1 MSAINQSRRRWLR
14 RPSFPIAAV
23 VVLSLAVAASTAGF
37 SFIDQTILRRITWP
51 DADRLVSV
59 YSVIPSRRSNPAFA
73 GSWNR
78 SPVSWDTWTR
88 LDVSPAFDGVG
99 AYFESR
105 QILTTDAKPEFVNA
119 THTSAKAL
127 SLLGVTT
134 RVGRLFVEGED
145 TDIGSR
151 AVLISESVWH
161 RHFGGR
167 PDVVGQVI
175 VLSPTP
181 QSPSEGFDIVGVFS
195 GTFAPRSA
203 PIDVVLPLGR
213 MSFNGSFGENA
224 FLRLVGRVSRDSSLK
239 VAQDTA
245 TAAIAGLGTGGRTAA
260 NVVPFMKE
268 MTDSIP
274 SWWLVLASCALL
286 QLIGCVAVAGLFWSE
301 VELLSGQ
308 IRLSFALGADR
319 ASLVRQ
325 TAAEFS
331 ALSVFAWGAGIVGA
345 GAALRA
351 LSVFAPEGTIGTDPV
366 VLSWR
371 AAAVAFVF
379 CLSTALVAGIAP
391 VWHMARRMER
401 APTPSVGV
409 AQSLRLQKYI
419 SGLAVALALVLVTAA
434 LVLGETMLR
443 ASAQSLGFQSTNLVV
458 ASVRYARYPTART
471 DTKPMSRAD
480 VTHQMLSGWMQT
492 SELMARVRA
501 VPGVVSV
508 AGAGGAPFGD
518 PPRSASIRSTDAGT
532 SLNAQLQTVTDNY
545 FDVVGTRIIS
555 GRGFTAQDRMNP
567 SAAVVSADLASRLFP
582 NGAVGMQFHWATATY
597 EVLGVAAD
605 TKYDDLVEVPRPV
618 FYVLNQ
624 TSASVN
630 RFFARVTDVQLPLAS
645 IRSAIE
651 TFDPWTVVEDVST
664 MESRIAR
671 TQAPRRLRSFLASVY
686 GVVALALAALA
697 LYAITAR
704 LASERTREMALRL
717 AIGATPSQ
725 VRARLIAEV
734 TRVAV
739 AGLVLGA
746 PLALAMTYLMR
757 SLLVGIAGA
766 ALPAVAIGAAAAL
779 ATAVVAAAL
788 PAVRASQIDP
798 AVVLRD

>member
-1 MSAINQSRRRWLR
+1 
-14 RPSFPIAAV
+14 
-23 VVLSLAVAASTAGF
+23 VLSLAVTASTAGF
-37 SFIDQTILRRITWP
+37 SFVDQTILRRIPWP
-51 DADRLVSV
+51 EAGRLVSI
-59 YSVIPSRRSNPAFA
+59 YSVIPSRRSNPAFV

-88 LDVSPAFDGVG
+88 LDASPTFDGVG
-99 AYFESR
+99 AYFETR
-105 QILTTDAKPEFVNA
+105 HILTTDAKPEFVNA

-127 SLLGVTT
+127 SLLGMTS
-134 RVGRLFVEGED
+134 RVGRLFVEDED

-151 AVLISESVWH
+151 AALISESVWH

-167 PDVVGQVI
+167 PDIVGQVI

-203 PIDVVLPLGR
+203 PIDVALPLGR
-213 MSFNGSFGENA
+213 MSFNGSFAENA

-239 VAQDTA
+239 AAQDTA

-260 NVVPFMKE
+260 NVVPVMKE
-268 MTDSIP
+268 VTDSTP

-308 IRLSFALGADR
+308 IRMSIALGADR
-319 ASLVRQ
+319 LSLVRQ
-325 TAAEFS
+325 AAAEFS
-331 ALSVFAWGAGIVGA
+331 ALSVFAWVAGIVGG

-351 LSVFAPEGTIGTDPV
+351 LSVLAPEGTVGTDAV
-366 VLSWR
+366 GLSWR

-379 CLSTALVAGIAP
+379 CLSTALVAGMAP
-391 VWHMARRMER
+391 VWYMARRMER
-401 APTPSVGV
+401 APRPSAGV

-419 SGLAVALALVLVTAA
+419 SGMAVALALVLVTAA

-443 ASAQSLGFQSTNLVV
+443 ASAQSLGFQSTDLVV

-471 DTKPMSRAD
+471 DTKPLSRAD
-480 VTHQMLSGWMQT
+480 ATQQMLSGWMQT
-492 SELMARVRA
+492 SEFMARVRA
-501 VPGVVSV
+501 VPGVVGV
-508 AGAGGAPFGD
+508 AGAGDAPFGD
-518 PPRSASIRSTDAGT
+518 SPRPASIQSTDART
-532 SLNAQLQTVTDNY
+532 SLNAQLRIVTDGY
-545 FDVVGTRIIS
+545 FDVVGSRIIA
-555 GRGFTAQDRMNP
+555 GRGFTAEDRMNP
-567 SAAVVSADLASRLFP
+567 AAAVVSADLASRLFP
-582 NGAVGMQFHWATATY
+582 NGAVGMQFQWATTTY
-597 EVLGVAAD
+597 EILGVAAD
-605 TKYDDLVEVPRPV
+605 TKYDDLVEMPRPV
-618 FYVLNQ
+618 FYALNQ

-630 RFFARVTDVQLPLAS
+630 RFFARVRSDAPVPLAS

-651 TFDPWTVVEDVST
+651 TFDPWAVVEDVST
-664 MESRIAR
+664 MDSRIAR

-686 GVVALALAALA
+686 GAAALALAALA
-697 LYAITAR
+697 LYAISTR
-704 LASERTREMALRL
+704 LASERTRELALRL

-734 TRVAV
+734 ARVAL
-739 AGLVLGA
+739 AGVMFGV
-746 PLALAMTYLMR
+746 PLALSMTYLMR

-766 ALPAVAIGAAAAL
+766 AVPAVAIGAAAAL
-779 ATAVVAAAL
+779 ATAVAAAAL
-788 PAVRASQIDP
+788 PAVRASRIDP